1 VNTANNQGV
10 QYNGA
15 ATDIWSCGVILYA
28 LCAGRLPFDD
38 ENPRTLLQKVKIG
51 RYHMPSDFTPDVKD
65 LISKM
70 LVLDPHKRIKVR
82 PLPFS
87 NTPQS
92 SHLFEND
99 KAK

>member
-1 VNTANNQGV
+1 MQGV

-51 RYHMPSDFTPDVKD
+51 RYHMPPDFTPDVKD

-70 LVLDPHKRIKVR
+70 LVLDPHKRIKVCLVFLF
-82 PLPFS
+82 PPVLPA
-87 NTPQS
+87 P
-92 SHLFEND
+92 
-99 KAK
+99 A